1 VDAARWQ
8 AGWADPG
15 YVNLFCPR
23 NDNWALRSSILS
35 RPSSSSFFHLFWCH
49 KQKKIFILSFFGQA
63 CVYQTNPPSLWQP
76 LFLTIFLSSAMQ
88 GSCWKG
94 LAS

>member
-1 VDAARWQ
+1 LGLEKLNYRAPVLL
-8 AGWADPG
+8 P
-15 YVNLFCPR
+15 
-23 NDNWALRSSILS
+23 SSI
-35 RPSSSSFFHLFWCH
+35 FFGVTN
-49 KQKKIFILSFFGQA
+49 KKKIFILSFFGQA
-63 CVYQTNPPSLWQP
+63 CVYQTNPPSRWQP